1 MKKKTL
7 LSKPLKDF
15 SSFNRKV
22 GKGNEKFLKM
32 LIEEVRR
39 KDARSD
45 YHNYGKKRYKRD
57 FEIEWSR
64 VIWEYKVI

>member
-7 LSKPLKDF
+7 VSEPLKDF

-39 KDARSD
+39 KDARSY
-45 YHNYGKKRYKRD
+45 YHNYGEKR
-57 FEIEWSR
+57 
-64 VIWEYKVI
+64 

>member
-7 LSKPLKDF
+7 VSEPLKDF

-45 YHNYGKKRYKRD
+45 YHNYGKKR
-57 FEIEWSR
+57 
-64 VIWEYKVI
+64 

>member
-7 LSKPLKDF
+7 VSKPLKDF

-39 KDARSD
+39 KDVRSD
-45 YHNYGKKRYKRD
+45 YYNYGGKKIQKK
-57 FEIEWSR
+57 F
-64 VIWEYKVI
+64 